1 MKDFFEDLG
10 KRLGETAEAVTN
22 KAGEAVEVQR
32 LRSQIRSLE
41 KENEKDLAEIGRMIY
56 RQYQKKESVDA
67 EAEAYCE
74 AVESREESIREY
86 RRKIIRVR
94 GGVKCNVCG
103 RMVAKDMIFCPYCGE
118 KMPDERNE
126 KESGSSA
133 AAENENSTEETN
145 KNMGQEAQDFADKMK
160 GKAADTARKAADMS
174 DKAAQKAAEG
184 AEKAAQKTA
193 EGAEKAAQ
201 KTAEG
206 VEKAAQKT
214 AEGVEKAADAMD
226 KAVHKTADV
235 VGKAAQ
241 KTADMTQKAA
251 DVVDKAVHKTAEAV
265 DKAAEK

>member
-118 KMPDERNE
+118 KMPDERTE

-133 AAENENSTEETN
+133 ETENENSTEETN
-145 KNMGQEAQDFADKMK
+145 KNMEQEAQDFADKMK
-160 GKAADTARKAADMS
+160 EKAADTARKAADMS

-193 EGAEKAAQ
+193 EGAEKAA
-201 KTAEG
+201 
-206 VEKAAQKT
+206 
-214 AEGVEKAADAMD
+214 DAMD

-251 DVVDKAVHKTAEAV
+251 DAVDKAVHKTAEAV

>member
-74 AVESREESIREY
+74 AIESREESIREY

-118 KMPDERNE
+118 KMPDERTE

-160 GKAADTARKAADMS
+160 EKAADTAQKAADMS

-193 EGAEKAAQ
+193 EG
-201 KTAEG
+201 
-206 VEKAAQKT
+206 V
-214 AEGVEKAADAMD
+214 AMD

-251 DVVDKAVHKTAEAV
+251 DAVDKAVHKTAEAV

>member
-1 MKDFFEDLG
+1 MVDEESDKFLSFNYTLTLEEVYNIKNVYHIHGVIGEELLIGHTSAPLFENGQDGKYIGSEHGLEMIHNILRKDIEGALKKNIDFFEDLG

-74 AVESREESIREY
+74 AIESREESIREY

-118 KMPDERNE
+118 KL
-126 KESGSSA
+126 G
-133 AAENENSTEETN
+133 
-145 KNMGQEAQDFADKMK
+145 G
-160 GKAADTARKAADMS
+160 G
-174 DKAAQKAAEG
+174 EG
-184 AEKAAQKTA
+184 E
-193 EGAEKAAQ
+193 
-201 KTAEG
+201 
-206 VEKAAQKT
+206 
-214 AEGVEKAADAMD
+214 
-226 KAVHKTADV
+226 
-235 VGKAAQ
+235 
-241 KTADMTQKAA
+241 
-251 DVVDKAVHKTAEAV
+251 
-265 DKAAEK
+265 